1 MALPD
6 LTPREALALDLEH
19 TTENLWVLVDRHAR
33 EADAPDAPTR
43 PELEGLVEVL
53 RRLDAIGAE
62 LGPNLYRAAAQR
74 RGPLDLR

>member
-1 MALPD
+1 MALPA

-43 PELEGLVEVL
+43 AELEDLVEVL

-62 LGPNLYRAAAQR
+62 LGPDLYRKAEQR
-74 RGPLDLR
+74 RGPLE